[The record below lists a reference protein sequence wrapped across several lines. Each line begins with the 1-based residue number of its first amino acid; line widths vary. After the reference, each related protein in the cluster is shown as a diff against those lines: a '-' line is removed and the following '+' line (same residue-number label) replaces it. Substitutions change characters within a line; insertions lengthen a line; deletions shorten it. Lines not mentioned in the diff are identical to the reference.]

1 MKKWAYPLAVLTLII
16 FFVLQGTFQSKLIS
30 TFDTK
35 MADLFFG
42 NRFVEFFHYIGEPVF
57 VVSVAIVLIVYLAWN
72 VKNNR
77 GILFVLLTIAGGNVL
92 NQLLKKWV
100 QRPRPEIEEQLT
112 SFSFPSG
119 HSMTGILYL
128 FTIAYVFSENNSR
141 GRKMLLWLGAVV
153 LTVLIGLSR
162 VAGARHFASDVL
174 AGWSMGYT
182 WFVIC
187 VFWYERRKRLFK
199 VKNNYKPEKGAI

>member
-16 FFVLQGTFQSKLIS
+16 FLVLRVSFQRESIN

-42 NRFVEFFHYIGEPVF
+42 NCLIGFFHYLGEPAF
-57 VVSVAIVLIVYLAWN
+57 VVSVAIVLIVYLAWK

-77 GILFVLLTIAGGNVL
+77 GILFVLLTVAGGNVL

-119 HSMTGILYL
+119 HAMTGILYL
-128 FTIAYVFSENNSR
+128 FTIAYIFSENNSK
-141 GRKMLLWLGAVV
+141 GRKTLLWLGAIV
-153 LTVLIGLSR
+153 LAVLVGVSR

-182 WFVIC
+182 WFIIC
-187 VFWYERRKRLFK
+187 VIWYERRKRRFK
-199 VKNNYKPEKGAI
+199 TKNKS